1 MKVRL
6 LFSQSCIVALLVL
19 VGCTENEPGPEG
31 LMSLFKITQ
40 EPIGTNCSAGG
51 FKIETGIDKNRNQLL
66 DADEIQNSAFI
77 CNGTDGND
85 GSDGDDGEDGFVS
98 LIKVTPEPVGTN
110 CSTAGNRVDTGID
123 DNRNGELEAIEIDN
137 TLYICNGLNIN
148 YGKHTLVLSGTLTN
162 EEAAEIIASDLGTAT
177 QEVKIAGCSNLTT
190 VDLSLL
196 KSAIKI
202 EIFNNPKLEII
213 NLNGLVSI
221 IGTIRIENLPQLENL
236 QLESLENFIIDNYE
250 NTPIIKDL
258 NVSELS
264 FPRLKKLEN
273 FLTNRPLVI
282 QGGSFATISFPELTE
297 GRLEI
302 FGANLSLIELPKFA
316 TGGFVIQESA
326 AITNISL
333 PEFKNGEFYVISTA
347 SLESINLPKFSNG
360 IYSIFNA
367 PVPNLHLPEFVEGDL
382 RLQATSAL
390 ELIDVPKFF
399 KGLINVTDAPIIQ
412 NLHFPEF
419 SEGHIELLRAG
430 TSLSLPKYHTGIFTT
445 RETQLAEIT
454 LPEFVNGLIRIAE
467 NPILT
472 SINLP
477 KLATIS
483 GSLGNNPE
491 LSEVNFPP
499 FEGFGDSSQFDISR
513 CNLSSATVN
522 ALLANFAQINPPI
535 TGRTINLS
543 GMTPAAPPT
552 GEGITNKDILIAN
565 GNTVI
570 TD

>member
-6 LFSQSCIVALLVL
+6 LFSQSCIVTLLVL

-66 DADEIQNSAFI
+66 DADEIQNSVFI
-77 CNGTDGND
+77 CNGAN
-85 GSDGDDGEDGFVS
+85 GSNGSDGEDGFVS
-98 LIKVTPEPVGTN
+98 LIKVTPEPVGPN

-123 DNRNGELEAIEIDN
+123 DNRNGELDAIEIDN
-137 TLYICNGLNIN
+137 TFYICNGININ

-162 EEAAEIIASDLGTAT
+162 EEAAEIIARDLGTAT

-190 VDLSLL
+190 LDLSLL

-202 EIFNNPKLEII
+202 EIFSNPKLETI

-236 QLESLENFIIDNYE
+236 QLESLESFIIDNYE
-250 NTPIIKDL
+250 YTPIIKDI
-258 NVSELS
+258 NVAELT
-264 FPRLKKLEN
+264 FPKLKKLEN
-273 FLTNRPLVI
+273 FLTNQPLFI
-282 QGGSFATISFPELTE
+282 QGGSFATISLPELTE
-297 GRLEI
+297 GRIEI
-302 FGANLSLIELPKFA
+302 LGANLSLIALPKFVS
-316 TGGFVIQESA
+316 GGFAIQESA

-333 PEFKNGEFYVISTA
+333 PEFMNGDFYVSSATA
-347 SLESINLPKFSNG
+347 LESINLPKFING
-360 IYSIFNA
+360 TYYIFNA
-367 PVPNLHLPEFVEGDL
+367 PVPNLHLPEFVEGNL
-382 RLQATSAL
+382 HLQATSAL
-390 ELIDVPKFF
+390 ELVDVPKLFI
-399 KGLINVTDAPIIQ
+399 GLITVVDAPAIQ

-419 SEGHIELLRAG
+419 SEGRIELLRAG

-445 RETQLAEIT
+445 RETQLTEIT
-454 LPEFVNGLIRIAE
+454 LPEFVNGPIHITE
-467 NPILT
+467 NPKLT
-472 SINLP
+472 TINLP
-477 KLATIS
+477 KFATIS
-483 GSLGNNPE
+483 ASISFNPK
-491 LSEVNFPP
+491 LSAVNFPM
-499 FEGFGDSSQFDISR
+499 FEGFGDSSHFEISNS
-513 CNLSSATVN
+513 NLSSATVN
-522 ALLANFAQINPPI
+522 VLLANLAQINPPI

-543 GMTPAAPPT
+543 GMVPEAPPT
-552 GEGITNKDILIAN
+552 GEGITNKNILIAN